1 VESPLPQTER
11 FPLDQ
16 DLRVPGQ
23 RDALIHSL
31 TQHWLFSTSR
41 KRQTPTRQ
49 AYRITSLDKGRTAIL
64 LGHTRTRP
72 APTSA
77 HFNLPAMFRSTLIAA
92 ATLAACAFAV
102 PQITI
107 PAAGASIPAGPIT
120 VTWTDDGKAPK
131 LTLLKSATLQLIVG
145 GNGATD
151 NVCGTAYHQNCP
163 RCDRRGCLE

>member
-16 DLRVPGQ
+16 DLRVQGSETPSSIRSHNIGSSQ
-23 RDALIHSL
+23 HHESAKHPHDKHTSERALIYIARSFL
-31 TQHWLFSTSR
+31 S
-41 KRQTPTRQ
+41 
-49 AYRITSLDKGRTAIL
+49 D
-64 LGHTRTRP
+64 TRTRP

-77 HFNLPAMFRSTLIAA
+77 NFNLPAMLRSTLIAA

-151 NVCGTAYHQNCP
+151 NVCETAYQIRLGCG
-163 RCDRRGCLE
+163 RRGSLE